1 MNRIIEAQDLSV
13 HFRHGRS
20 RRNVIKALDGFS
32 VAVQEGD
39 FFALLGENGAGKST
53 AMYTF
58 LGLQRPTSGS
68 VTLFGKTPELGAEV
82 FRQVA
87 YLPEEPHYHT
97 YLTVEEA
104 IAFYARLYGRVL
116 PKATLEGL
124 LERFGLAEFRDLR
137 VEKCSKGMK
146 QKMGIAA
153 CLAAEPRLLL
163 LDEPTRGLDPII
175 VKEVREILVD
185 LNRSGTTI
193 LLNSHVLSEIELMA
207 NRVAIVK
214 KGRVV
219 RQDLLRNLMHVDS
232 GYYTV
237 ELDHNGAG
245 AAGVVYP
252 AYWTPG
258 QHSDGLAH
266 GSVPAAHIEEFIGF
280 VNRSGLRLNACALK
294 RQTLEDSFF
303 DIVTGDENGSR
314 AVAG

>member
-1 MNRIIEAQDLSV
+1 MNKIIEADDLSV
-13 HFRHGRS
+13 HFRRALS

-32 VAVQEGD
+32 LVVHEGD

-68 VTLFGKTPELGAEV
+68 VTLFGKAPELGTEV

-104 IAFYARLYGRVL
+104 ISFYARLYGRQL
-116 PKATLEGL
+116 QQATLDKL
-124 LERFGLAEFRDLR
+124 LERFGLAEFRNLR
-137 VEKCSKGMK
+137 LDKCSKGMK

-175 VKEVREILVD
+175 VKQVREILVD
-185 LNRSGTTI
+185 LNRSGTTVV
-193 LLNSHVLSEIELMA
+193 LNSHVLSEIELMA

-214 KGRVV
+214 KGKVV
-219 RQDLLRNLMHVDS
+219 RQDLLRNMMHVDS
-232 GYYTV
+232 GHYTV
-237 ELDHNGAG
+237 ELDVKGAG
-245 AAGVVYP
+245 DASVAYP
-252 AYWTPG
+252 EYWTPG
-258 QHSDGLAH
+258 QHNDGLVH
-266 GSVPAAHIEEFIGF
+266 GSVPAARIEEFIGF
-280 VNRSGLRLNACALK
+280 VNQAGLRLNTCALK

-303 DIVTGDENGSR
+303 DIVSGDENGSR
-314 AVAG
+314 ATAG